1 MANPIVVRQSTSVV
15 RQDFLGLGKKGPRNV
30 LGGRSEPKCKPGN
43 KRCGGACVPAF
54 RNGQKTLCAD
64 EIELAQK
71 QSVKGRAK
79 QAAQMLKGVR
89 AELSERLKDPKTRKK
104 LKDDRE
110 IDAELKAMK
119 RQMTGKRAQQA
130 RNWRSSGID
139 EELEGSLLD
148 VGKRRKARRNR
159 EFVEAEL
166 EFMKRGGYGPGPKS
180 SAPGGTKTETRPA
193 LGPGSPKPST
203 SGGTKTEP
211 RPALGSGPK
220 LPGSGAAGGKETP
233 KAKPKATQG
242 KKQWGT
248 PPKGLPRNYTPES
261 DASVLG
267 LSASDLEGLDRKA
280 LRGIR
285 RKLAAKYHP
294 DKGGS
299 EAQMQKVNAA
309 FDNIAKFFRLDS
321 AELSLWLAVRG
332 DVERWG

>member
-1 MANPIVVRQSTSVV
+1 MADPIVIRQGTSVV

-30 LGGRSEPKCKPGN
+30 LGGRSQPKCKPGN

-71 QSVKGRAK
+71 RSLKGRAK
-79 QAAQMLKGVR
+79 QAAQLLTGVR

-110 IDAELKAMK
+110 IDAELKTMK
-119 RQMTGKRAQQA
+119 RAMTGKRAQQA

-139 EELEGSLLD
+139 EELEGSLMD

-159 EFVEAEL
+159 EFIEAEL

-180 SAPGGTKTETRPA
+180 STP
-193 LGPGSPKPST
+193 
-203 SGGTKTEP
+203 GGTKTEP
-211 RPALGSGPK
+211 RTAQK
-220 LPGSGAAGGKETP
+220 PGSGLPGGGAASGK
-233 KAKPKATQG
+233 KAQPSAEPNATQG

-267 LSASDLEGLDRKA
+267 LSASDLEGLDRKT

-299 EAQMQKVNAA
+299 ETQMQKVNAA

-321 AELSLWLAVRG
+321 AEMSLWLAVRG
-332 DVERWG
+332 EVERWG